1 MHHQRRKWKL
11 EAHDRLFGRGRRQKK
26 CYFPS
31 YHTPLTFR
39 FRLLKDPYATS
50 TFPLMHL
57 KPGFHMMAT
66 IAAIAEKKSSAI
78 AAIIAIVAIIWKPG
92 FLCTPKFCIRIVFNF
107 PWDGR
112 NTQAR
117 RSEKQWLCKNCF
129 QRGAKSDA
137 RFNFIVYSNKIWN
150 RVMLKKQWWQR
161 ER

>member
-112 NTQAR
+112 NTQ
-117 RSEKQWLCKNCF
+117 EKWKRMVMQNLFSAGGEETSVVHYGKC
-129 QRGAKSDA
+129 GS
-137 RFNFIVYSNKIWN
+137 SIWAFACS
-150 RVMLKKQWWQR
+150 
-161 ER
+161 